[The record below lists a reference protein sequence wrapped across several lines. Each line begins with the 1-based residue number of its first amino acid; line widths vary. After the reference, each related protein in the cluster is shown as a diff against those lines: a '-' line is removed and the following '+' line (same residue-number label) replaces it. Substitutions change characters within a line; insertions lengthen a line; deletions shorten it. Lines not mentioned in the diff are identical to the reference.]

1 VYKLAELVYENMA
14 EEIKNHNITLDKYDE
29 LLNKGEK
36 KNAVKNGK
44 AARQPDDSSTA
55 EESKK
60 DK

>member
-1 VYKLAELVYENMA
+1 MYKLAELVYENMA

-29 LLNKGEK
+29 LLNKGDK
-36 KNAVKNGK
+36 KNAVKNAK